1 MQVYKKDQMV
11 PFDCDDTLVMWNLED
26 KSKNIPIECPY
37 TKGVV
42 YHLTPHEEHISLL
55 KKYKARGFTV
65 VVWSAGG
72 VDWAENVV
80 KALKLEE
87 FVDAVFTKPCR
98 YVDDLHCE
106 KWMGCR
112 VYIKNAKYAEE

>member
-1 MQVYKKDQMV
+1 MKVFKTNQMV
-11 PFDCDDTLVMWNLED
+11 PFDVDDTLIMWHAEDLSKAIQIDDPYIKGCTYNL
-26 KSKNIPIECPY
+26 
-37 TKGVV
+37 V
-42 YHLTPHEEHISLL
+42 PHEGHIQLM
-55 KKYKARGFTV
+55 KKYKARGFTI

-98 YVDDLHCE
+98 YVDDLKCSE
-106 KWMGCR
+106 WMGNQ
-112 VYIKNAKYAEE
+112 VYIK